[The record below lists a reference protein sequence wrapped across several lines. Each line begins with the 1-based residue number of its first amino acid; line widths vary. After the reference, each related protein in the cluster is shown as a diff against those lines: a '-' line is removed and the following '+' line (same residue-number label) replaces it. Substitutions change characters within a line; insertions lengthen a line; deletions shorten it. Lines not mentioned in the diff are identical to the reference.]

1 MEVRFKD
8 GLDYL
13 AQCLLDHSV
22 FYRRYAKRSFAP
34 ILFLDF
40 HPSHRA
46 WLVHI
51 GFQLGMDGG
60 QVLFKTRLKV
70 LHGLPIYAGSAIVGL
85 DVFECQAKVIHGIDF
100 VYQTVPLTHARA
112 SNCAEC
118 PLLHPCTGPVAS

>member
-8 GLDYL
+8 GLDYQ

-34 ILFLDF
+34 ILYLDF
-40 HPSHRA
+40 HPSQRA
-46 WLVHI
+46 WLVHV

-60 QVLFKTRLKV
+60 QVLLKTRLKD

-85 DVFECQAKVIHGIDF
+85 DVFEFQAKIIHCRVF
-100 VYQTVPLTHARA
+100 VFHTVPLTHARA
-112 SNCAEC
+112 FNCAEC
-118 PLLHPCTGPVAS
+118 PLLLPCTGTVAS

>member
-46 WLVHI
+46 WLVHV

-60 QVLFKTRLKV
+60 QVLFKTRQVRFYSLRFFFAPSHHPKAFGLKA
-70 LHGLPIYAGSAIVGL
+70 PPA
-85 DVFECQAKVIHGIDF
+85 
-100 VYQTVPLTHARA
+100 
-112 SNCAEC
+112 
-118 PLLHPCTGPVAS
+118 CTGVPAVFSAYLLPGFMGLGFITTTG